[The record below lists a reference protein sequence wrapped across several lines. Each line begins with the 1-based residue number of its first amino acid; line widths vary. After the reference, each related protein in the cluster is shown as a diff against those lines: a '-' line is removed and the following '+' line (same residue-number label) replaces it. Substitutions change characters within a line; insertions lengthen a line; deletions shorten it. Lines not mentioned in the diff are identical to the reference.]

1 MATSRR
7 VDSAFFDQ
15 KWVDDLVAAGKSQY
29 VLLFLYLVITR
40 TNPVGLFE
48 VNPRLWN
55 FKLNPP
61 TPFTGD
67 DVFTVFGKRVRRV
80 EGHPDKGI
88 IVGFC
93 DFQRNFSKQSRQ
105 WAWVVK
111 DLEAV
116 GLTYED
122 LLRWNEESEEAQLE
136 FDMGLPP
143 KPLKHRRASGEVAE
157 TPQRCVIPP
166 QVEWVRE
173 YCSTRNNGIDAQAF
187 YDFYEQ
193 KGWKVGKN
201 RMEDWQAAVRTWEAR
216 RKAEAAAAP
225 REAKTPVRNVAAV
238 RRKF

>member
-1 MATSRR
+1 MATMATSRR
-7 VDSAFFDQ
+7 IDAAFFDQ
-15 KWVDDLVAAGKSQY
+15 KWVDDLVAAGRSQY

-61 TPFTGD
+61 TPFTGE

-80 EGHPDKGI
+80 DGHPDKGI

-93 DFQRNFSKQSRQ
+93 DFQRNFGKQSRQ
-105 WAWVVK
+105 WEWVVK
-111 DLEAV
+111 DLQAV

-122 LLRWNEESEEAQLE
+122 LVRFNEESEAQLE

-143 KPLKHRRASGEVAE
+143 KPLKHRGDAPAE
-157 TPQRCVIPP
+157 PPQRCVIPP
-166 QVEWVRE
+166 KVEWVRE

-187 YDFYEQ
+187 VDFYTQ

-216 RKAEAAAAP
+216 RKAEAAPKPKAAT
-225 REAKTPVRNVAAV
+225 TPVRNVTGV